1 VKKKRNHPPLEHFIP
16 RIATN
21 RMVPPNSMKPV
32 LVTGIKFKYVELCSW
47 DDRKLFSGTLIWQ

>member
-1 VKKKRNHPPLEHFIP
+1 VKKKRSHPPLEHFIP

-32 LVTGIKFKYVELCSW
+32 LVTGIKFKYVELCS
-47 DDRKLFSGTLIWQ
+47 